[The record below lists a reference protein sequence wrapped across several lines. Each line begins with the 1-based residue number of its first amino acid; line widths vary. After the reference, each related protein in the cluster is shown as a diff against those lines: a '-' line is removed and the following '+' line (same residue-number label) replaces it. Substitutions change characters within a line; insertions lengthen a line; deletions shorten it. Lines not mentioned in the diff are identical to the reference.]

1 MLRTMFT
8 IAWRNAIRHKQ
19 FAILNILGLTIGIT
33 ATVIIALY
41 VMNQYSYDNF
51 HSQGD
56 RIYRVNQPMIWGDWN
71 EPFAS
76 TGPNLA
82 IALRS
87 DVPEFEE
94 ITRVHT
100 PGEMAVSYRPDNGNP
115 VSFTESKAFVAEQN
129 FFEIFDFKAR
139 NGSLETALELPSNVV
154 VTEETATK
162 YFGAE
167 EAIGK
172 TLLVNQGTEIKA
184 FRVTAV
190 LESIPTN
197 SHIQFDML
205 LSMTSFDDIKRR
217 QHQWIWTTFVTYGLV
232 ADGVNIE
239 QLEQK
244 IQSIPPKWAEQE
256 IQNVFGQSYSEYT
269 KDKAWTLE
277 LQPLSEAYVYT
288 PPSGNRIGPSGNI
301 LYIQIFSAVGGLILL
316 LCSINFMN
324 LSTAKSANR
333 AKEVGIRKVLGS
345 EKRTLIQQF
354 IFESILYVAVSTVI
368 ALVVTEISLDGFNLV
383 ANTELSLYEYATN
396 PTAIGLV
403 AAFIIILGV
412 AAGSYP
418 AFYLSSFS
426 PIKVLKGKLSSGF
439 KGSMLRNT
447 LVVVQFTIS
456 VALIIATFF
465 VQKQLNYV
473 SNVNLGFNT
482 ENILQVHNMEMLTN
496 EQQQTLQDMLVANSA
511 IEQAGISD
519 LIPPNVWNEDKY
531 KAYGH
536 DTEVVTLNRIRS
548 NEEYI
553 DLLDLNFLVGRNFDK
568 TRGTDQRKVILNE
581 EAVRVLGW
589 EYPINPDNSPIG
601 QHITFPNSNEAL
613 FEVIGVVEN
622 FNHNSVRYE
631 IGPLLLI
638 HQENDIMWKHSN
650 NYLSVRLN
658 NQIVASKSSLE
669 SSLKSIEESVKEVD
683 AAIPFEY
690 SFMDQMF
697 EANFRTEQRMGQI
710 LNIFTVMALTI
721 ACLGLFGL
729 SAFAA
734 EQRKK
739 ELGIRKVLGATAQQI
754 ISSFTREFS
763 ILIIVSIVIA
773 SPLAYFFAKNWLSNF
788 AYSTPIEVWVF
799 VLVGVASI
807 VIAWL
812 TIGIHSFNAA
822 RQNPT
827 EVLRDE

>member
-1 MLRTMFT
+1 MLRNMFML
-8 IAWRNAIRHKQ
+8 AWRNAIRHKQ

-51 HSQGD
+51 HSKGE

-82 IALRS
+82 IALRA
-87 DVPEFEE
+87 DVPEFKEV
-94 ITRVHT
+94 TRVHT
-100 PGEMAVSYRPDNGNP
+100 PGEMAVSYLPEGGNP
-115 VSFTESKAFVAEQN
+115 ISFTESRAFVAEQN
-129 FFEIFDFKAR
+129 FFEIFDFKAKT
-139 NGSLETALELPSNVV
+139 GSLETALEVPGNVV
-154 VTEETATK
+154 ITQETATK
-162 YFGAE
+162 YFGTE

-172 TLLVNQGTEIKA
+172 TLLVNQGTDSFA
-184 FRVTAV
+184 FRVAAV
-190 LESIPTN
+190 LEDIPTN
-197 SHIQFDML
+197 SHIQFNML
-205 LSMTSFDDIKRR
+205 LSMASFDDIEQR

-232 ADGVNIE
+232 AEGVDIDK
-239 QLEQK
+239 LEAK

-256 IQNVFGQSYSEYT
+256 IQNIFGQSYVEYI
-269 KDKAWTLE
+269 KDRTWTLE
-277 LQPLSEAYVYT
+277 LQPLSEVYLYS

-345 EKRTLIQQF
+345 EKRALVQQF
-354 IFESILYVAVSTVI
+354 IFESILYVTVSTVI
-368 ALVVTEISLDGFNLV
+368 ALVVTEISLDAFNLI
-383 ANTELSLYEYATN
+383 ANTELSLYRYATN
-396 PTAIGLV
+396 PAAIGLI
-403 AAFIIILGV
+403 AAFVVLLGI

-439 KGSMLRNT
+439 KGSVLRNT

-465 VQKQLNYV
+465 VQKQLNFV
-473 SNVNLGFNT
+473 LNMNLGFNT

-496 EQQQTLQDMLVANSA
+496 EQQQTLQAMLATNPA
-511 IEQAGISD
+511 FEQVGISD

-531 KAYGH
+531 KAYGP
-536 DTEVVTLNRIRS
+536 DTESVTLNRIRC

-553 DLLDLNFLVGRNFDK
+553 DLLGLNFLEGRNFDK
-568 TRGTDQRKVILNE
+568 TRGTDQYKVILNE
-581 EAVRVLGW
+581 EAVKVLGW
-589 EYPINPDNSPIG
+589 EYPVNPENSPVG
-601 QHITFPNSNEAL
+601 QYITFPNSNEAL
-613 FEVIGVVEN
+613 FEVIGIVEN

-650 NYLSVRLN
+650 NYLSIRLN
-658 NQIVASKSSLE
+658 GGAIASKASLE
-669 SSLKSIEESVKEVD
+669 SSLKNIEASVKEVD

-697 EANFRTEQRMGQI
+697 EANFRTEQRMGQV
-710 LNIFTVMALTI
+710 LNIFTAMALTI

-739 ELGIRKVLGATAQQI
+739 ELGIRKVLGATARQI
-754 ISSFTREFS
+754 IASFTKEFS
-763 ILIIVSIVIA
+763 ILIVLSIVIA
-773 SPLAYFFAKNWLSNF
+773 SPLAYFFTKNWLSNF
-788 AYSTPIEVWVF
+788 AYQTSIEVWVF
-799 VLVGVASI
+799 VLVGGVSI

-812 TIGIHSFNAA
+812 TIGVHSLNAA
-822 RQNPT
+822 RQNPS